1 MTNIEIQTMNAVQS
15 MNRKMRDQR
24 ETDWEQRRYEI
35 AREILPYCC
44 ETSKEMLLSGVKLEI
59 EGNTF
64 AEKVATQAVMFAD
77 ALVDK
82 LKENVSEDE
91 QE

>member
-1 MTNIEIQTMNAVQS
+1 MNAVQS
-15 MNRKMRDQR
+15 MNRKMRDQKSV
-24 ETDWEQRRYEI
+24 DWEQRRYEI

-44 ETSKEMLLSGVKLEI
+44 RTSKEILLSGGKLEM

-64 AEKVATQAVMFAD
+64 ADKVATQAVMFAD

-82 LKENVSEDE
+82 LKQNVSKDE